1 MDEIEKYD
9 FGLRLKRLR
18 ERKDLSQAELARK
31 LNVSKASI
39 NRYENNIQSP
49 TLANAK
55 RLAEILDTTLDY
67 LAGIDTTQVIKVDNC
82 SEKQIAWITY
92 TIKEILNPNDAE

>member
-1 MDEIEKYD
+1 MNEIERYD

-18 ERKDLSQAELARK
+18 ERKGLTQAGLAKK
-31 LNVSKASI
+31 LGVSKTSI
-39 NRYENNIQSP
+39 NRYESNIQSP

-55 RLAEILDTTLDY
+55 RLAEILDTTLDF

-92 TIKEILNPNDAE
+92 TIKEILNPNDIK